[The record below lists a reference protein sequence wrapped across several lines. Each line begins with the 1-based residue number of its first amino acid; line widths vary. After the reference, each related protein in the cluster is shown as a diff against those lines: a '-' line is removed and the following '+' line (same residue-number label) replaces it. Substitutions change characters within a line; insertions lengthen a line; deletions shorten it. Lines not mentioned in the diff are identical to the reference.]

1 MTEDMKSDSSN
12 KVIKTEAGNEQEE
25 ARFEVESCQ
34 SFQSRVEETKQ
45 DSFANAC
52 KQ

>member
-12 KVIKTEAGNEQEE
+12 KVIKTEAENEQED

-34 SFQSRVEETKQ
+34 SFESRFEEKKQ